1 MFSLAECST
10 SPGSGWVVVY
20 VTGWCDQCVVYCALT
35 PLTTDNTHLIFS
47 VGVKHNCS
55 WPRSQA
61 RPPLHWQANSLVL
74 LLFTVF
80 LSSWFNPEF
89 VCFTFHLTVTVALG
103 AADWLPLYSLF
114 WFLVKMIQVTTGQ
127 RCPGSLGC
135 PQQTRTRSWSVDCTC
150 ELWVVVLHV
159 SVDTISTI

>member
-61 RPPLHWQANSLVL
+61 WPPLRWHWQANSLLL

-80 LSSWFNPEF
+80 LFLHDLIQSLCVLLFT
-89 VCFTFHLTVTVALG
+89 CFTFHLSVALG
-103 AADWLPLYSLF
+103 AADWLPLHSLF

-127 RCPGSLGC
+127 RCQGSLGC
-135 PQQTRTRSWSVDCTC
+135 PQQTRSWSVACTC
-150 ELWVVVLHV
+150 EL
-159 SVDTISTI
+159 

>member
-20 VTGWCDQCVVYCALT
+20 VTGWCDHCVVYCALT

-61 RPPLHWQANSLVL
+61 PPPLHWQANSLLL

-80 LSSWFNPEF
+80 LHDLVQNLC
-89 VCFTFHLTVTVALG
+89 VLLFT
-103 AADWLPLYSLF
+103 WLWHSVL
-114 WFLVKMIQVTTGQ
+114 QT
-127 RCPGSLGC
+127 GSLYTI
-135 PQQTRTRSWSVDCTC
+135 QSVLVSGKNDPSDHRPAVPGQSGLPSADQDQELECRLH
-150 ELWVVVLHV
+150 LWVVVLHV
-159 SVDTISTI
+159 SVDSISTI